1 METAWTTAIDTQMSV
16 LTSVRSAIAFG
27 GVFGDG
33 YAAAKRIAAL
43 EVGKYPTRLYA
54 MTTNLRPKVYA
65 DGTLGPYRAWDPN
78 AHQAMMNAIHAG
90 GQVGFQ
96 TARSEILDTNAK
108 FEYAVDDAIST
119 YGIRFVETAPYQVY
133 LEQAYL
139 LTRTTSVQLR
149 LQTLAGG

>member
-1 METAWTTAIDTQMSV
+1 MALV
-16 LTSVRSAIAFG
+16 PSVRAAIAFG

-33 YAAAKRIAAL
+33 YGVAKRIATL

-78 AHQAMMNAIHAG
+78 AHQAMMNAITAG

-96 TARSEILDTNAK
+96 TARSEILDTSAK
-108 FEYAVDDAIST
+108 FHTAVEDAIAT
-119 YGIRFVETAPYQVY
+119 YGARFIETAPYQVY
-133 LEQAYL
+133 LETDYL
-139 LTRTTSVQLR
+139 LLNAQSVEAR
-149 LQTLAGG
+149 LVAAGL